1 MLFYVFIM
9 TRSFVLLRNERCAK
23 IMHMSNCVC
32 NSGTVFVAFY
42 KHSLL
47 CRCLPCNSLFCVWWM
62 MNALDVNAFLYIKIK
77 AVIKRMFIS
86 LSRSFTRSFSTL
98 RRVLLNVLIMKNNYK
113 PSRVSFQLCVL
124 IIAGSQIILS
134 VESKTSV
141 VFFIIKKG

>member
-1 MLFYVFIM
+1 MKGARKLCTWAIVYAIQALFLWLFINTHFYVDVCLA
-9 TRSFVLLRNERCAK
+9 TRF
-23 IMHMSNCVC
+23 
-32 NSGTVFVAFY
+32 
-42 KHSLL
+42 
-47 CRCLPCNSLFCVWWM
+47 FCVWWM